1 MYKFR
6 DFININEEK
15 ASVPPKLHRLLRLGL
30 VKQDEL
36 ETMRRALRQ
45 GDKALSNP
53 LLRKKLI
60 ELLNKFIETVEDD
73 SQVFLRLKNRILK
86 GKR

>member
-1 MYKFR
+1 MIKFR
-6 DFININEEK
+6 VFININEED
-15 ASVPPKLHRLLRLGL
+15 AAIPPKLHKLLRMGL
-30 VKQDEL
+30 VRQDEL

-45 GDKALSNP
+45 GEKALTNP

-73 SQVFLRLKNRILK
+73 SQVFLRLRNRILK
-86 GKR
+86 GKK